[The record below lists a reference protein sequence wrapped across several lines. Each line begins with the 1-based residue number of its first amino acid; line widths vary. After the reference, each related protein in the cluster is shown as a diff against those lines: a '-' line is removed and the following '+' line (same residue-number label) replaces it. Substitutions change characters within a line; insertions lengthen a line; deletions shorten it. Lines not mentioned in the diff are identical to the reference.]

1 MVKSNSGTAA
11 SGFAHSEILP
21 GDKWADKSGVRV
33 IIESCQFNRV
43 KFYREG
49 YQSPCI
55 YPEQRFIKEFSPAKG
70 AGHE

>member
-1 MVKSNSGTAA
+1 MGKRNSGLSA
-11 SGFAHSEILP
+11 SGLAHPEILP

-55 YPEQRFIKEFSPAKG
+55 YPVMRFIKEFSLIQG
-70 AGHE
+70 AVHE

>member
-1 MVKSNSGTAA
+1 MKNKDSGSSA
-11 SGFAHSEILP
+11 SGLAHPEILP

-55 YPEQRFIKEFSPAKG
+55 YPEQRFIKEFSLIQG
-70 AGHE
+70 AGYE

>member
-1 MVKSNSGTAA
+1 MKNKDSGSVA
-11 SGFAHSEILP
+11 SGLAHPEILP

-55 YPEQRFIKEFSPAKG
+55 YPEQRFIKEFSLIQG

>member
-1 MVKSNSGTAA
+1 MVRKTNQVSPEGP
-11 SGFAHSEILP
+11 FHPEILP
-21 GDKWADKSGVRV
+21 GDKWADNSGVRV

-43 KFYREG
+43 KFYRED

>member
-1 MVKSNSGTAA
+1 MGKRNSGLSA
-11 SGFAHSEILP
+11 SGLAHPEILP

-55 YPEQRFIKEFSPAKG
+55 YPVMRFIKEFSLIQG

>member
-1 MVKSNSGTAA
+1 MVKNNSGTAA

-55 YPEQRFIKEFSPAKG
+55 YPE
-70 AGHE
+70 

>member
-1 MVKSNSGTAA
+1 MVKNNSGSSA
-11 SGFAHSEILP
+11 SGLAHPEILH

-33 IIESCQFNRV
+33 IIESCRFNRV

-55 YPEQRFIKEFSPAKG
+55 YP
-70 AGHE
+70 

>member
-1 MVKSNSGTAA
+1 MGKRNSGLSA
-11 SGFAHSEILP
+11 SGLAHPEILP

-33 IIESCQFNRV
+33 IIESSQFNRV

-55 YPEQRFIKEFSPAKG
+55 YPEMRFIKEFSLIQG

>member
-1 MVKSNSGTAA
+1 
-11 SGFAHSEILP
+11 
-21 GDKWADKSGVRV
+21 
-33 IIESCQFNRV
+33 FNRV

-55 YPEQRFIKEFSPAKG
+55 YPEQRFIKEFSLIQG